1 MYYSLTVE
9 IQLRNT
15 TTTKYMLGEDDTL
28 RTRNVFGIAVRRQ
41 DAGGDRKTATGNT
54 LVADDVLAVTFITLQ
69 SDAVNFLDRMPVD
82 YIAINP
88 NSENIEGKF
97 IPLDLPNGFNPTK
110 SFVEFSDAANL
121 IANTSVEITFLYT
134 EN

>member
-41 DAGGDRKTATGNT
+41 DVGGDRKTATGNT
-54 LVADDVLAVTFITLQ
+54 LVADDVLAVTFLTLQ
-69 SDAVNFLDRMPVD
+69 SDSVNFLDRLPVD

-110 SFVEFSDAANL
+110 SFIEFSDKANL
-121 IANTSVEITFLYT
+121 VANTSVEITFLYT